1 LTVDDMAAAVGKNIS
16 QLRKNALG
24 DYELSAWIDGLVPA
38 LQRAGVRVREVRGL
52 TRIDEVVKLA
62 GRETGPVVFAIR
74 TTVGSVTAGSR
85 VAGPT
90 TEILHSVIAMR
101 SPTGAVRFAD
111 YGGKFVGSLREL
123 VSQWGVPTSPIELYQ
138 SGLSAAVIEGAVL
151 TGNWLA
157 MLQVSKGAV
166 LVMEGLVAIE
176 TVQNGVEMAVPV
188 SVVASS
194 APALDD
200 PAPPEVIKGAFEAY
214 KMRAKGS
221 PVTRLPK
228 SVTAAGAKVAPRPD
242 WLTGVQYRL
251 NALGFGAGPVDG
263 IMGPRTRK
271 AVQAF
276 QRTYPPL
283 AVDGVPGPKTQAM
296 LVQVC
301 GY

>member
-1 LTVDDMAAAVGKNIS
+1 
-16 QLRKNALG
+16 
-24 DYELSAWIDGLVPA
+24 
-38 LQRAGVRVREVRGL
+38 
-52 TRIDEVVKLA
+52 
-62 GRETGPVVFAIR
+62 
-74 TTVGSVTAGSR
+74 
-85 VAGPT
+85 
-90 TEILHSVIAMR
+90 
-101 SPTGAVRFAD
+101 
-111 YGGKFVGSLREL
+111 
-123 VSQWGVPTSPIELYQ
+123 
-138 SGLSAAVIEGAVL
+138 
-151 TGNWLA
+151 
-157 MLQVSKGAV
+157 
-166 LVMEGLVAIE
+166 MEGLVAIE